1 MLENMPDLN
10 FGGILLLERLRPQPS
25 LLKSAL
31 LQSHL
36 ADQLIHLD
44 SPAEALSSVI
54 FENLDLILLSSDVQG
69 DDSLELLQDL
79 LEQPLGAP
87 VIFVTR
93 PDEMDLAM
101 AALEMGAIVCAI
113 RTGWDA
119 VQLVQLMLLRP
130 QQRKQ
135 QALITLDQEL
145 ELIERRVPDAALVR
159 GLFREKNFQD

>member
-1 MLENMPDLN
+1 MLDNMPELN
-10 FGGILLLERLRPQPS
+10 LGGILLLERLRPQPS
-25 LLKSAL
+25 LLKSAM

-44 SPAEALSSVI
+44 SPAEALSSLI

-69 DDSLELLQDL
+69 DDSLDLLQDL

-87 VIFVTR
+87 VIYVLH
-93 PDEMDLAM
+93 PDEKALAM

-119 VQLVQLMLLRP
+119 VQLVQLMSLRP

-145 ELIERRVPDAALVR
+145 ELIERRAPNAQLVR
-159 GLFREKNFQD
+159 GLFRQKSFQD